1 MMRDIP
7 SIVEEL
13 RNNEAYN
20 ANQIQDDQIINND
33 TEMKKQN
40 KLNADDSLDD
50 LWFDMWKVL

>member
-1 MMRDIP
+1 MRDIP